1 MEEEKVL
8 DFDECTEFIHQDT
21 GIDQETINRVLDS
34 ETRFMIKVGI
44 ITVGDEHEDY
54 YRVE

>member
-1 MEEEKVL
+1 MEKEKVL
-8 DFDECTEFIHQDT
+8 DFDDCIEFIHQDT

-44 ITVGDEHEDY
+44 ITVEDEQK
-54 YRVE
+54 

>member
-1 MEEEKVL
+1 MEKEKVL
-8 DFDECTEFIHQDT
+8 DFDECIGFIHQDT

-34 ETRFMIKVGI
+34 ETRFMIEVGI

-54 YRVE
+54 CRVE